1 MKVRNKTK
9 GIKKQA
15 LQTQAALE
23 VEVVAVEVNEEAVEV
38 SEEAVEVSEEAEVA
52 VVVVVEQKAI
62 EIPTTSGT

>member
-38 SEEAVEVSEEAEVA
+38 SEEAEVA
-52 VVVVVEQKAI
+52 VVVEQKAI

>member
-9 GIKKQA
+9 GIKEQA

-23 VEVVAVEVNEEAVEV
+23 VVVAAVEVNEEAVEV
-38 SEEAVEVSEEAEVA
+38 SEEDVEVSEEAEVA
-52 VVVVVEQKAI
+52 VVVEQKAI